1 MNQKAKEKVMNLLEN
16 YQRNQEQI
24 ALLHYEL
31 KHPAELSLEEEIDV
45 MNFGRG
51 DGIGHSEGHISNK
64 TMYIALNF
72 REKVAKEN
80 TDIITEISKK
90 LVELEQ
96 ERDRLH
102 YYVSLLDKRQAEVIR
117 LFYFK
122 GHSWDEISQE
132 LGVALRT
139 AHKIKAQAVERLVEM
154 YSFMGAL
161 R

>member
-1 MNQKAKEKVMNLLEN
+1 MNQETRVKVTNLLEN

-31 KHPAELSLEEEIDV
+31 KHPAELSPEEEIDA

-51 DGIGHSEGHISNK
+51 DGIGHTEGHVSNK

-72 REKVAKEN
+72 REKMVKEN
-80 TDIITEISKK
+80 SDVITEISKR

-102 YYVSLLDKRQAEVIR
+102 YYVSLLDKRQADVIR

-122 GHSWDEISQE
+122 GHSWEEISQE

-139 AHKIKAQAVERLVEM
+139 AHKIKTQAVDRLVEM
-154 YSFMGAL
+154 YGFTGTL